1 MDCWYKTLQRDR
13 DHDCLSR
20 NPNVDWRC
28 QRLQVVRM
36 PGNLKHETQL
46 WIVIQ
51 GVSDDLCSITHGCS
65 IGALL
70 WIVYYSFPLL
80 QRSLIFF
87 ASDWLSNK
95 LRTYRNLALANSK
108 CVAV

>member
-36 PGNLKHETQL
+36 LGNLKHETQL

-51 GVSDDLCSITHGCS
+51 GVSDDLCSITHDCS
-65 IGALL
+65 VDTLL
-70 WIVYYSFPLL
+70 RVVYNRLPSL
-80 QRSLIFF
+80 QPNLIFSPLIRSPESLEPT
-87 ASDWLSNK
+87 A
-95 LRTYRNLALANSK
+95 T
-108 CVAV
+108 